1 MPGGL
6 ERQLFDLVRNAMIER
21 STVSTQ
27 SVHKWT
33 SRDGSAHDATMAG
46 SVGQIDETIAV
57 RKIVPINGPE
67 LVTAVLRVS
76 DGKTGLARAVLTL
89 LAI

>member
-1 MPGGL
+1 
-6 ERQLFDLVRNAMIER
+6 
-21 STVSTQ
+21 
-27 SVHKWT
+27 
-33 SRDGSAHDATMAG
+33 MAG
-46 SVGQIDETIAV
+46 SVGQIDETIALS
-57 RKIVPINGPE
+57 KIVQINGLE